1 MENSHVEA
9 LRDEVSRLL
18 KKQTEVLESRSFGAV
33 SDNEILEYE
42 LRQEMIHEIC
52 DQLAESTAA

>member
-18 KKQTEVLESRSFGAV
+18 KKQTEVLESRSFGTV